1 MITVLETIGIAPS
14 MCNLM
19 KALLEDASFRMEING
34 GLSESIPL
42 KVGLPQGDP
51 LSPVLFLLFIESL
64 CRELDAVEL
73 APQPVMGAGGGAA
86 PSLARRGLLTVGQLL
101 RDLLYADDV
110 VVLSASYEDLVR
122 VRRIMEEWGEA
133 WGMVFNPKAGKTEY
147 LFFCRALRDS
157 HTPPSIE
164 MALRYKKKELPAG
177 FSLFPPVPKDCAP
190 IPFAGMPGWAAAPC
204 YRYLGVTTSPSQLG
218 GALAQKLW
226 PAE

>member
-1 MITVLETIGIAPS
+1 MWHSNI
-14 MCNLM
+14 
-19 KALLEDASFRMEING
+19 
-34 GLSESIPL
+34 
-42 KVGLPQGDP
+42 
-51 LSPVLFLLFIESL
+51 
-64 CRELDAVEL
+64 
-73 APQPVMGAGGGAA
+73 
-86 PSLARRGLLTVGQLL
+86 GQLL

-204 YRYLGVTTSPSQLG
+204 YRYLGVTTSPSLNW
-218 GALAQKLW
+218 AAHLAQKLW
-226 PAE
+226 SAE